1 MSSENDYKHDDYPQL
16 LFPELEQESMFTE
29 ELEYKID
36 SGSFPIEDSGKKLN
50 DLSQY
55 NLDPPPIQ
63 NPEHKKG
70 QKTTSGSSH
79 DLESTTDVV
88 KLYLRDMGNILLLT
102 KEEEIAIAKEFARGQ
117 RAIQNVLYKT
127 LLIYKEIAKLESK
140 LKENPE
146 IIRGMFEYDEDEDGT
161 KELEKRKRQ
170 LLSKINKI
178 NKIGEQLTS
187 TPKTKKH
194 SIARGRHILQMRRL
208 IENLNIRPLRMD
220 RIIDEIYDKLKATD
234 KLERHIET
242 LNSQFK
248 NTKSSADKVGMKK
261 QISETKREVDRFQKE
276 TGLSPSLLKDALKEI
291 EKGIRIRDRAKQ
303 KMVSA
308 NLRLVVSIAKKY
320 QNRGLPFLD
329 LIQEGNLGLM
339 RAVEKYDYRR
349 GHKFSTYATWWIRQA
364 VTRAIA
370 DQSRT
375 IRIPVHM
382 TETIQKLTKITRA
395 MVHEKGR
402 EPTLEELSRKM
413 RLSQKKIKEVI
424 NVSQDPFSIDLP
436 SGQKGESPLGH
447 FIQDKGIPSPPD
459 TVIHSSLKEQISE
472 ALNDLSE
479 RETRILQMRFGLGAG
494 DDFTLEEVGQEFN
507 VTRERIRQIESK
519 ALKKMQNNRSGEK
532 LRSYTSCF

>member
-1 MSSENDYKHDDYPQL
+1 LSSENDHKHDDYPQL
-16 LFPELEQESMFTE
+16 LFPELEQESLFTE
-29 ELEYKID
+29 ELEYKIEP
-36 SGSFPIEDSGKKLN
+36 GSFPEEDAGKELHN
-50 DLSQY
+50 LSQY
-55 NLDPPPIQ
+55 NLDPHPIQ
-63 NPEHKKG
+63 NPAHKKE
-70 QKTTSGSSH
+70 QKTVSEFSL
-79 DLESTTDVV
+79 DIEPTTDVV

-102 KEEEIAIAKEFARGQ
+102 KEEEIAIAKEFERGQ

-127 LLIYKEIAKLESK
+127 LLIYKEISELESK

-146 IIRGMFEYDEDEDGT
+146 IIRGMFEYDEDGDGT
-161 KELEKRKRQ
+161 KELEKRRR
-170 LLSKINKI
+170 LILSKINKI
-178 NKIGEQLTS
+178 NEIGEQLMS
-187 TPKTKKH
+187 TPKSKKH
-194 SIARGRHILQMRRL
+194 SIARCRHIIQMRQL

-220 RIIDEIYDKLKATD
+220 RIIDEIHDRLKATD
-234 KLERHIET
+234 KLERHIES

-248 NTKSSADKVGMKK
+248 NTKSSADKDGVKK
-261 QISETKREVDRFQKE
+261 QIAEIKREVDRFRKE

-291 EKGIRIRDRAKQ
+291 ENGIRIRDRAKQ

-382 TETIQKLTKITRA
+382 SETIQKLTKITRA

-413 RLSQKKIKEVI
+413 QLSPKKIKEII
-424 NVSQDPFSIDLP
+424 NVSQDPVSIDLP
-436 SGQKGESPLGH
+436 SGQKGENPLGV
-447 FIQDKGIPSPPD
+447 FIQDKAIPSPPD
-459 TVIHSSLKEQISE
+459 TVIHSSLKEQISV

-479 RETRILQMRFGLGAG
+479 RETSILQMRFGLVAG
-494 DDFTLEEVGQEFN
+494 DDFTLEEVGQKFN

-519 ALKKMQNNRSGEK
+519 ALKKIQNNRSGEK
-532 LRSYTSCF
+532 LKSYTSCL

>member
-29 ELEYKID
+29 ELEYKIE

-63 NPEHKKG
+63 NPAHKKG

-127 LLIYKEIAKLESK
+127 LLIYKEIAELESK

-178 NKIGEQLTS
+178 NKISEKLTS

-194 SIARGRHILQMRRL
+194 SIARGRHIIQMRRL

-242 LNSQFK
+242 LNSQFN
-248 NTKSSADKVGMKK
+248 NTKNSADKDGMKK

-424 NVSQDPFSIDLP
+424 NVSQNPFSIDLP

>member
-29 ELEYKID
+29 ELEYKIE

-63 NPEHKKG
+63 NPAHKKG

-127 LLIYKEIAKLESK
+127 LLIYKEIAELESK

-178 NKIGEQLTS
+178 NKISEKLTS

-194 SIARGRHILQMRRL
+194 SIARGRHIIQMRRL

-242 LNSQFK
+242 LNSQFN
-248 NTKSSADKVGMKK
+248 NTKNSADKDGMKK

-424 NVSQDPFSIDLP
+424 NVSQNPFSIDLP

-519 ALKKMQNNRSGEK
+519 ALKKIQNNRSGEK

>member
-29 ELEYKID
+29 ELEYKIE

-127 LLIYKEIAKLESK
+127 LLIYKEIAELESK

-146 IIRGMFEYDEDEDGT
+146 IIRGMFEYDEAEDGT

-170 LLSKINKI
+170 LLSKIYKI

-194 SIARGRHILQMRRL
+194 SIARGRHIIQMRRL

-234 KLERHIET
+234 KLERRVET

-248 NTKSSADKVGMKK
+248 NTKSSADKDGVKK

-494 DDFTLEEVGQEFN
+494 DDLTLEEVGQEFN

>member
-1 MSSENDYKHDDYPQL
+1 LSSENDHKHDDYPQL
-16 LFPELEQESMFTE
+16 LFSELEQESLFTE
-29 ELEYKID
+29 ESEYKIVP
-36 SGSFPIEDSGKKLN
+36 GFFPEEDTGKELHN
-50 DLSQY
+50 LSQY
-55 NLDPPPIQ
+55 NLDPHPIQ
-63 NPEHKKG
+63 NPAHKKE
-70 QKTTSGSSH
+70 QKTVSEFSH
-79 DLESTTDVV
+79 DIEPTTDVV

-102 KEEEIAIAKEFARGQ
+102 KDEEIAIAKEFERGQ
-117 RAIQNVLYKT
+117 RAIQNVLYRT
-127 LLIYKEIAKLESK
+127 LLIYKEISELESK

-146 IIRGMFEYDEDEDGT
+146 IIRGMFEYDEDGDGT
-161 KELEKRKRQ
+161 KELEKRKR
-170 LLSKINKI
+170 LILSKINKI
-178 NKIGEQLTS
+178 NKIGEQLMS
-187 TPKTKKH
+187 IPKSKKH
-194 SIARGRHILQMRRL
+194 SIARGRHIIQMRQF
-208 IENLNIRPLRMD
+208 IENLNIRSLRMD
-220 RIIDEIYDKLKATD
+220 RIIDEIHDRLKATD

-248 NTKSSADKVGMKK
+248 NTKSSADKDEVKK
-261 QISETKREVDRFQKE
+261 QIAETRREVDRFRKE
-276 TGLSPSLLKDALKEI
+276 TGLSTSLLKDALKEI

-413 RLSQKKIKEVI
+413 RLSPKKIKEII
-424 NVSQDPFSIDLP
+424 NVSQDPVSIDLP
-436 SGQKGESPLGH
+436 SGQKGENPLGH
-447 FIQDKGIPSPPD
+447 FIQDKGIPAPPD

-494 DDFTLEEVGQEFN
+494 DDLTLEEVGQKFN

>member
-29 ELEYKID
+29 ELEYKIE

-63 NPEHKKG
+63 NPAHKKG

-127 LLIYKEIAKLESK
+127 LLIYKEIAELESK

-178 NKIGEQLTS
+178 NKISEKLTS

-194 SIARGRHILQMRRL
+194 SIARGRHIIQMRRL

-242 LNSQFK
+242 LNSQFN
-248 NTKSSADKVGMKK
+248 NTKNSADKDGMKK

-519 ALKKMQNNRSGEK
+519 ALKKIQNNRSGEK

>member
-1 MSSENDYKHDDYPQL
+1 
-16 LFPELEQESMFTE
+16 
-29 ELEYKID
+29 
-36 SGSFPIEDSGKKLN
+36 
-50 DLSQY
+50 
-55 NLDPPPIQ
+55 
-63 NPEHKKG
+63 
-70 QKTTSGSSH
+70 
-79 DLESTTDVV
+79 
-88 KLYLRDMGNILLLT
+88 
-102 KEEEIAIAKEFARGQ
+102 
-117 RAIQNVLYKT
+117 
-127 LLIYKEIAKLESK
+127 
-140 LKENPE
+140 
-146 IIRGMFEYDEDEDGT
+146 
-161 KELEKRKRQ
+161 
-170 LLSKINKI
+170 
-178 NKIGEQLTS
+178 
-187 TPKTKKH
+187 
-194 SIARGRHILQMRRL
+194 
-208 IENLNIRPLRMD
+208 
-220 RIIDEIYDKLKATD
+220 
-234 KLERHIET
+234 
-242 LNSQFK
+242 
-248 NTKSSADKVGMKK
+248 
-261 QISETKREVDRFQKE
+261 
-276 TGLSPSLLKDALKEI
+276 
-291 EKGIRIRDRAKQ
+291 
-303 KMVSA
+303 
-308 NLRLVVSIAKKY
+308 
-320 QNRGLPFLD
+320 LPFLD

-494 DDFTLEEVGQEFN
+494 DDLTLEEVGQEFN